1 MIPGPP
7 LNVRDMDITDTTV
20 TLAWSPP
27 SQLGVPTVSYY
38 HVVMVPSPPSDVT
51 LNTTNTKLI
60 IRGIIPATIYNV
72 TVVAVA
78 MGDNV
83 GLIVGQPSNPI
94 IIMTMR
100 GGWYNF

>member
-7 LNVRDMDITDTTV
+7 FNVRDMNITDTTV
-20 TLAWSPP
+20 TLTWSPP
-27 SQLGVPTVSYY
+27 SELGIPSVSYY

-60 IRGIIPATIYNV
+60 IRGIIPGTTYNV
-72 TVVAVA
+72 TVVAVG

-83 GLIVGQPSNPI
+83 GLIESQPSDPI
-94 IIMTMR
+94 IVMTMR
-100 GGWYNF
+100 GG